1 MNVFKIAWRSLQHR
15 GLGSLLT
22 IISMG
27 LGVMMVVSV
36 LSIHGLVSKSF
47 KTNSS
52 FGFNVLVGARG
63 GGMQLTLNSVYYLSN
78 PVENIPYEYYLAF
91 CDQETRQT
99 EMRHSFAFQTME
111 MEAEVLS
118 VLGQLGTPA
127 GPTGLTSQLT
137 HQVHGAFSLDEMEVE
152 KRGIF
157 HKYTDTAIPLCL
169 GDFWEAG
176 DELHFR
182 CVATKPDFFQDLVLD
197 IDTEEKFQ
205 FSDGRCFEKFS
216 DENGYFECVVGA
228 VVAKRGG
235 LKVGDTIKA
244 THGDPNSP
252 MAHVHEQLFTVVGVV
267 APTGTPND
275 RVVFLNMEGFFLMED
290 HAKPVYEEGV
300 LSTRNDEE
308 DEPTEESSAESLDP
322 LEQALAEEAEAEAKM
337 EADSGSES
345 QDGAESGDESNGE
358 PGEESNGE
366 SEEEI
371 EEGEKPFDPSMFRI
385 PLPIEQREV
394 TSMLIRTSKN
404 DQFNVLGTFLPP
416 LINEGD
422 LETTL
427 GWSAYRPVKSQKAAQ
442 SVNPIDE
449 VTKLFSY
456 FVDPVRWILLA
467 LTVMIC
473 IVSAISILVG
483 IYNSMAQRQ
492 KEIAIMRAL
501 GANRLQVMLIMML
514 EALLLACLGGLL
526 GWIAGHSLN
535 VALSPFV
542 EARTG
547 VGISF
552 LELAPGIPLGGYF
565 SIFGGNVLPDSL
577 AAIQVSPELLLI
589 PGLILLAVI
598 VGTYP
603 AISAYRTDVSSSL

>member
-1 MNVFKIAWRSLQHR
+1 MNVFKIAWRSIQHR

-47 KTNSS
+47 RTNSS

-91 CDQETRQT
+91 CDQQTRG
-99 EMRHSFAFQTME
+99 EELRHSFAFQTLNME
-111 MEAEVLS
+111 SEAIDVLNQFGIP
-118 VLGQLGTPA
+118 LAPI
-127 GPTGLTSQLT
+127 GLANDLIKLS
-137 HQVHGAFSLDEMEVE
+137 HKDFSLDEMEIE
-152 KRGIF
+152 KRGIY
-157 HKYTDTAIPLCL
+157 HKYTETAIPLCL

-176 DELHFR
+176 ENLHFR
-182 CVATKPDFFQDLVLD
+182 CVATKPDFFNELVLD
-197 IDTEEKFQ
+197 IDTEENFE
-205 FSDGRCFEKFS
+205 FSDGRCFEEFS
-216 DENGYFECVVGA
+216 EQNGYFECVVGA
-228 VVAKRGG
+228 IVAKRGG
-235 LKVGDTIKA
+235 LKVGDTIQA

-252 MAHVHEQLFTVVGVV
+252 MAHIHEQLFTVVGVV

-290 HAKPVYEEGV
+290 HAKPVSEDGV

-308 DEPTEESSAESLDP
+308 ESEPTEATTKNENEEQVDLLD
-322 LEQALAEEAEAEAKM
+322 QALAAEALEDPGDDAFH
-337 EADSGSES
+337 ELNES
-345 QDGAESGDESNGE
+345 KQEQV
-358 PGEESNGE
+358 
-366 SEEEI
+366 EEEVP
-371 EEGEKPFDPSMFRI
+371 ELDPSLFRI

-442 SVNPIDE
+442 SVNPVDE

-467 LTVMIC
+467 LTIMIC

-483 IYNSMAQRQ
+483 IYNSMSQRQ
-492 KEIAIMRAL
+492 KEIAVMRAL
-501 GANRLQVMLIMML
+501 GANRLQVMLIMLL
-514 EALLLACLGGLL
+514 EALLLATLGGLL
-526 GWIAGHSLN
+526 GWLAGHGLN

-552 LELAPGIPLGGYF
+552 FELAPGIPLGVYF
-565 SIFGGNVLPDSL
+565 SIFGGNILPESI
-577 AAIQVSPELLLI
+577 AAVEMSPELLLI

-603 AISAYRTDVSSSL
+603 AVSAYKTDVSSSL